1 VAKFSSERTA
11 GVLGMIAGIWHRQL
25 ARMMDIDLD
34 SIIAQLLL
42 ILSTK
47 NCIQLLVVE
56 EI

>member
-1 VAKFSSERTA
+1 MAKFSSERTA